1 VVSVIGNVTP
11 DTVKPVPVSATA
23 LTVTGDP
30 PVEVRITDCVDAVF
44 RPTLPNATLV
54 AFKVSVAADGVS
66 SRAKA
71 LETLPALAVRVTAW
85 ADDTGE
91 TVAAKVALVAPA
103 ATLTV
108 DGTVT
113 EALLLERLTLSPPV
127 AAAALRVTVQISVPA
142 PVKDELV
149 QVNALNAAVEL
160 PAAV

>member
-1 VVSVIGNVTP
+1 
-11 DTVKPVPVSATA
+11 
-23 LTVTGDP
+23 
-30 PVEVRITDCVDAVF
+30 
-44 RPTLPNATLV
+44 LPNATLV